1 MYIPRWIVN
10 QLERSSQILPVTVLT
25 GARQTGKSTLLAN
38 EPLFADYAYTTLD
51 DYETRGLAQR
61 NPKAF
66 LDTAANMVI
75 DEAQREPDLF
85 LAVKEA
91 VRKEKTRRF
100 VLSGSANFLLLRSIQ
115 DSLAGR
121 ASYSIL
127 RQPLHNEWMQGPEP
141 RWLLDAFDGEFASLP
156 SGLSLAQDLPARLF
170 TGFLPGIRDATAD
183 LATSF
188 WKSYMTTHL
197 ERDLPGISAV
207 ASPLDYQAV
216 IRRIAQTT
224 GSLLEYRSVSD
235 DTGVSDTT
243 VRRYVSAMQKAYLVA
258 LLPPAPLTRSTSVR
272 RQWKPYLLDSGLT
285 CTVLGLRTPAS
296 INDELRG
303 HLFEGAVF
311 MALQALSDLWDFSL
325 SFVRTR
331 RTELR
336 EVDFVLEREGKR
348 IAVEAK
354 ASHDVTLHDAR
365 HLQWMLDQVPAC
377 RAGIIVYGGTTI
389 HQLSRRIVAVPW
401 TML

>member
-1 MYIPRWIVN
+1 MYIPRWIVH
-10 QLERSSQILPVTVLT
+10 QLERSRQIMPVTVLT

-51 DYETRGLAQR
+51 DYETRGLAR
-61 NPKAF
+61 KNPKAF

-100 VLSGSANFLLLRSIQ
+100 VLSGSANFLLLHSIQ

-121 ASYSIL
+121 ASYSVL
-127 RQPLHNEWMQGPEP
+127 RQPLFNEWMQGPKP
-141 RWLLDAFDGEFASLP
+141 TWLLDAFEGELASLP
-156 SGLSLAQDLPARLF
+156 SGASPVEDLPNTLF
-170 TGFLPGIRDATAD
+170 TGFLPGVRDATAG

-188 WKSYMTTHL
+188 WKSYVTTHL
-197 ERDLPGISAV
+197 ERDLPGISAI

-216 IRRIAQTT
+216 VRRIAQTT

-235 DTGVSDTT
+235 DTGVPDTT
-243 VRRYVSAMQKAYLVA
+243 VRRYVSAMQKAYLVS

-272 RQWKPYLLDSGLT
+272 RQWKPYLLDSGLV
-285 CTVLGLRTPAS
+285 CAVLDLRTPAS
-296 INDELRG
+296 IGDELRG
-303 HLFEGAVF
+303 SLFEGAVF
-311 MALQALSDLWDFSL
+311 MAFQALSDLWDFSL

-331 RTELR
+331 RTELH
-336 EVDFVLEREGKR
+336 EVDFVLEREGR
-348 IAVEAK
+348 QIAVEAK
-354 ASHDVTLHDAR
+354 ASDVVTLHDAR

-377 RAGIIVYGGTTI
+377 RIGMVVYGGATVR
-389 HQLSRRIVAVPW
+389 QLSRRIVAVPW

>member
-1 MYIPRWIVN
+1 MYVPRWIVH
-10 QLERSSQILPVTVLT
+10 QIELSSHILPVTVLT

-38 EPLFADYAYTTLD
+38 DPLFADYAYTTLD
-51 DYETRGLAQR
+51 DYHTRDLAHA
-61 NPKAF
+61 NPTAF
-66 LDTAANMVI
+66 VSTAANMVI
-75 DEAQREPDLF
+75 DEAQREPDVF

-121 ASYSIL
+121 ASYNVL
-127 RQPLHNEWMQGPEP
+127 RQPLHNEWTQGPEP
-141 RWLLDAFDGEFASLP
+141 RWLLDAFKGDFASLP
-156 SGLSLAQDLPARLF
+156 PGPSLSQDLPSTLF
-170 TGFLPGIRDATAD
+170 TGFLPGIRDAAPE
-183 LATSF
+183 LATAF
-188 WKSYMTTHL
+188 WRSYMATHL
-197 ERDLPGISAV
+197 ERDLPDISAV
-207 ASPLDYQAV
+207 ASPMDYQAV
-216 IRRIAQTT
+216 VRRIAQTT

-235 DTGVSDTT
+235 DTKVPETT
-243 VRRYVSAMQKAYLVA
+243 VRRYISSMQKAYLVS

-285 CTVLGLRTPAS
+285 CTVLDVRTPAS

-331 RTELR
+331 RTELH
-336 EVDFVLEREGKR
+336 EVDFVLEREGNE

-354 ASHDVTLHDAR
+354 ASDAVTLHDAR
-365 HLQWMLDQVPAC
+365 HLQWMLDQTPTC
-377 RAGIIVYGGTTI
+377 HAGIIVYGGTTV

>member
-1 MYIPRWIVN
+1 MYIPRWIVH
-10 QLERSSQILPVTVLT
+10 QLEHSSHILPVTVLT

-121 ASYSIL
+121 ASYSVL
-127 RQPLHNEWMQGPEP
+127 RHPLHNEWMQGSEP
-141 RWLLDAFDGEFASLP
+141 LWLLDAFEGEFASLP
-156 SGLSLAQDLPARLF
+156 SGTSLAQDLPKTLF
-170 TGFLPGIRDATAD
+170 TGFLPGIRDATAE

-188 WKSYMTTHL
+188 WRSYMTTHL
-197 ERDLPGISAV
+197 EHDLPGISAV

-216 IRRIAQTT
+216 VRRIAQTT

-243 VRRYVSAMQKAYLVA
+243 VRRYVSAMQTAYLVA

-285 CTVLGLRTPAS
+285 CAVLDLRTPAS
-296 INDELRG
+296 ISDELRG

-311 MALQALSDLWDFSL
+311 MALQALSDLWGFSL

-331 RTELR
+331 RTQLHEI
-336 EVDFVLEREGKR
+336 DFVLEREGKEV
-348 IAVEAK
+348 AVEAK
-354 ASHDVTLHDAR
+354 TSDVVTLHDAR
-365 HLQWMLDQVPAC
+365 HLQWMLDQAPGC
-377 RAGIIVYGGTTI
+377 RAGIIVHGGTTVL
-389 HQLSRRIVAVPW
+389 QLTRRIVAVPW